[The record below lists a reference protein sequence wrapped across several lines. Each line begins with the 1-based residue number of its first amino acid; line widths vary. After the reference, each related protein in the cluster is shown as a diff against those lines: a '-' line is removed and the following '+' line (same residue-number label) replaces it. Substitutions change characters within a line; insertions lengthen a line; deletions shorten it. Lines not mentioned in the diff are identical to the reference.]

1 MARAKIKR
9 GSTHVDM
16 TAMCDVAFLLLTF
29 FILAAQFKP
38 SEAIEVTPPS
48 SVSNKH
54 APQKDFFNVTI
65 DKDNKI
71 YIDMDEGIRG
81 DVLEQLAKQR
91 NINFSPEDISAF
103 KAASFVGVGL
113 NQLNQFTRLSPEQ
126 LSKQKFSGIPADST
140 NNELQ
145 AWITAAINASLG
157 KKLNFL
163 IKGDDASNYTAF
175 RSVIEAFK
183 KNDIYK
189 YNLVTNAAEVPVGSE
204 LYKKNMAGLMGGTP
218 ADNNK

>member
-9 GSTHVDM
+9 GSTFVDM

-38 SEAIEVTPPS
+38 PEAIEVVTPS

-65 DKDNKI
+65 DKDNKV
-71 YIDMDEGIRG
+71 YIDMDEGVKG
-81 DVLEQLAKQR
+81 DVLEELGKQR
-91 NINFSPEDISAF
+91 NIKFSPEDIQAF
-103 KAASFVGVGL
+103 KKSTYVGVPL
-113 NQLNQFTRLSPEQ
+113 SQLNQFTRLSAEQ
-126 LSKQKFSGIPADST
+126 LSKQKLPGVPVDST

-145 AWITAAINASLG
+145 AWITAAVNASLG

-163 IKGDDASNYTAF
+163 IKGDDASKYTTF
-175 RSVIEAFK
+175 SSVIEAFK

-189 YNLVTNAAEVPVGSE
+189 YNLVTNAEEVPVGSE
-204 LYKKNMAGLMGGTP
+204 LYKKNMSEGGGTQP
-218 ADNNK
+218 AGK